1 MFILPQYLGQVQRY
15 NAEQIGNVLAWT
27 GLPQLLLIPLV
38 PLLMKRFDA
47 RYIAAFGIALFAIS
61 SFMNLTLSP
70 DSAGDQ
76 LLMPN
81 IVRAIGQALIIT
93 PLSSITTGGIA
104 PSEAG
109 AASGLSNMLRNL
121 GGAVGTATLATVL
134 TKREQF
140 HSNIIGESVTLY
152 RDEVRDRITALTNYF
167 LSHGISD
174 PATAKHQ
181 AIVAIGNL
189 VKRQALI
196 IGFSDTFAVIGFVL
210 DIAAIA
216 LLFARKVKTGSGA
229 GAH

>member
-1 MFILPQYLGQVQRY
+1 
-15 NAEQIGNVLAWT
+15 
-27 GLPQLLLIPLV
+27 
-38 PLLMKRFDA
+38 
-47 RYIAAFGIALFAIS
+47 
-61 SFMNLTLSP
+61 
-70 DSAGDQ
+70 
-76 LLMPN
+76 
-81 IVRAIGQALIIT
+81 
-93 PLSSITTGGIA
+93 
-104 PSEAG
+104 
-109 AASGLSNMLRNL
+109 MLRNL

-210 DIAAIA
+210 AVAAIA
-216 LLFARKVKTGSGA
+216 LLFARKVKAGSDA
-229 GAH
+229 VAH